1 MKPLFLEE
9 LEIRTNMPL
18 AALDKITAAG
28 ICMYSV
34 EKCGAGR
41 LKILVKSKESK
52 KILQFSA
59 VRVIL

>member
-28 ICMYSV
+28 ICLYSV

-52 KILQFSA
+52 KISVA
-59 VRVIL
+59 